1 MNMIRVN
8 EQLVE
13 IVHLASAAIL
23 CDDENVVRQAI
34 ADIEEALGEIKRS
47 ADFNITYRYHARP
60 SFPLPTI
67 PSGADG
73 TEPAEPTAEELENA

>member
-1 MNMIRVN
+1 MDRIMVN
-8 EQLVE
+8 ELLGE

-34 ADIEEALGEIKRS
+34 GDIAEAVAEIKKSTDGDVCRH
-47 ADFNITYRYHARP
+47 TRP
-60 SFPLPTI
+60 AFLLPTI

-73 TEPAEPTAEELENA
+73 TEPAEPTSEELENA